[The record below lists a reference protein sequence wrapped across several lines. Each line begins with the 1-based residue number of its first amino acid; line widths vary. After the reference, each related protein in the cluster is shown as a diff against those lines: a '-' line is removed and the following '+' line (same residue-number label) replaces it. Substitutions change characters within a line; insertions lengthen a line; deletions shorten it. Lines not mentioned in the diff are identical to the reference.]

1 MGLGDDGNDMMK
13 ITDIIWLDRFVEKLW
28 RKHGVTTDEVEQV
41 LNNHPRIQFIERGDV
56 DGEDVYRALGQTS
69 GGRYLAVF
77 FIYKG
82 ANTALVIS
90 AREMSPRERKSYGK
104 QKK

>member
-1 MGLGDDGNDMMK
+1 MDLGGSGNDMMK

-28 RKHGVTTDEVEQV
+28 RKHGVTTDEVEQIF
-41 LNNHPRIQFIERGDV
+41 NNHPRIQFIERGDV
-56 DGEDVYRALGQTS
+56 DGEDLYRALGQTY
-69 GGRYLAVF
+69 GGRY
-77 FIYKG
+77 
-82 ANTALVIS
+82 VIS